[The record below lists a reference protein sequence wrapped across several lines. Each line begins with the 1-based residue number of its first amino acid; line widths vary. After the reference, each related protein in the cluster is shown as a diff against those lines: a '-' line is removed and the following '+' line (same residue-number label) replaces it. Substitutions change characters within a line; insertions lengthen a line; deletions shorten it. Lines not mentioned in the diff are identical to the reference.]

1 MKKSSLNLEIKKQS
15 RRFIMKILSCGIDVH
30 YKESN
35 FYLIND
41 FDAIVQIESE
51 IEETVFIVAISALL
65 NL

>member
-1 MKKSSLNLEIKKQS
+1 
-15 RRFIMKILSCGIDVH
+15 MKILSCGIDV
-30 YKESN
+30 YYSQSN